1 MASMCQSLRGRRAE
15 RRKAMETGVTQTAVV
30 ANGYVA
36 EGQNAERQWRLPH
49 SVCGLSTTKR
59 GRRAERRK
67 AMETPP
73 HLPAPDSPALW
84 PKGRTPKGK
93 GDLPSGFWVLG
104 LEAEDVVAGE
114 QNIER
119 Q

>member
-1 MASMCQSLRGRRAE
+1 MSIASSWPKGRTPKGNGDVGWAARG
-15 RRKAMETGVTQTAVV
+15 
-30 ANGYVA
+30 
-36 EGQNAERQWRLPH
+36 
-49 SVCGLSTTKR
+49 S
-59 GRRAERRK
+59 
-67 AMETPP
+67 PP
-73 HLPAPDSPALW
+73 DDMW

>member
-1 MASMCQSLRGRRAE
+1 MAHCGGPDLDGPAASVSQAVWKPEWPEWPKGRTP
-15 RRKAMETGVTQTAVV
+15 KGNGDFIFFGVYH
-30 ANGYVA
+30 GI
-36 EGQNAERQWRLPH
+36 G
-49 SVCGLSTTKR
+49 K
-59 GRRAERRK
+59 
-67 AMETPP
+67 
-73 HLPAPDSPALW
+73 W